1 MDIFFYYSGI
11 IFWGII
17 ALCSIA
23 LLALC
28 LIANNIPDD
37 RDEY

>member
-1 MDIFFYYSGI
+1 MDNFFYYSGI

-23 LLALC
+23 FLALV
-28 LIANNIPDD
+28 LIANQIPDD